1 MCQVHLQFPEP
12 AGIQAWHCWLRRARQ
27 GAGWACS
34 ASAQAEF
41 VCLGTKP
48 WSSWLRAGWWF
59 ALSGCRSGPHVL
71 HKARCC
77 WGSVSVD
84 AQSWRSWRSSRDCA
98 GPRTECEVWFKLSW
112 LRSGGSSAVGLG
124 VLWLGSPPALFLYMG
139 TALAS
144 AACQVRILGVT
155 WCIRRGDAVSK

>member
-1 MCQVHLQFPEP
+1 MQCLGSGAAPCARCTCSSLSQLGSKPGT
-12 AGIQAWHCWLRRARQ
+12 AWLRRARR

-71 HKARCC
+71 HRALCC
-77 WGSVSVD
+77 WGSASVD

-124 VLWLGSPPALFLYMG
+124 VLGLVPPQPCSFIWGLHWPVQ
-139 TALAS
+139 LA
-144 AACQVRILGVT
+144 
-155 WCIRRGDAVSK
+155 K